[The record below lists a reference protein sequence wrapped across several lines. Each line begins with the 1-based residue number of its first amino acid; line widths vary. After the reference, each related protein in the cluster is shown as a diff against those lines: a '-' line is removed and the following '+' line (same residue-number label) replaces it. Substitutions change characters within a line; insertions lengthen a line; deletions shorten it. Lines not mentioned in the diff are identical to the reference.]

1 MSQSKETPP
10 EAGVLW
16 TVVGIKKIAKCQN
29 GKRSYRPSRV
39 TLSTDRQGTKVQRSY
54 CQKVTRYNGSKIES
68 TTQLP
73 FLYSVT
79 QWLNQQILFPS
90 SDLLPGPFNSQTN
103 PKSEGKRLVDT
114 VLLGCFW
121 GKNGKRIEWGRWAKC
136 SHHPTQI
143 SILLPPCGMTLLKV
157 KLCFVTCQQYP
168 WQKPGLTT
176 HVDDE
181 RYVTSLGTPY
191 QTWLPGSQM

>member
-90 SDLLPGPFNSQTN
+90 SDLLPLTFQQPNQ
-103 PKSEGKRLVDT
+103 PKVRGQEAGRYSPSRM
-114 VLLGCFW
+114 LLGKEW
-121 GKNGKRIEWGRWAKC
+121 KENRVGQVGKM
-136 SHHPTQI
+136 Q
-143 SILLPPCGMTLLKV
+143 PPSNADFYLTSSLWYDATESETLLRDMPAV
-157 KLCFVTCQQYP
+157 PLVEAWSDHPC
-168 WQKPGLTT
+168 
-176 HVDDE
+176 
-181 RYVTSLGTPY
+181 
-191 QTWLPGSQM
+191 